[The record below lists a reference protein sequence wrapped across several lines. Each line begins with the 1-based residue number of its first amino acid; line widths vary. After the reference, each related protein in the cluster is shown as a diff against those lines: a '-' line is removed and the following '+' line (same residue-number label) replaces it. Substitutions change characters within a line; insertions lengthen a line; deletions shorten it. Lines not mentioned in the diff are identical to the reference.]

1 MLTTFLK
8 TPFVLLFF
16 PFASFPRGVSLRFVV
31 APAPAPPSSVVV
43 VVVVVVRGILLRCR
57 RRPPGSAMPSSES
70 DVETSLSLS
79 SSESKV
85 MTACGDER
93 GARGSR
99 RGLCFAAAIPAGRRR
114 RPPRRV
120 R

>member
-1 MLTTFLK
+1 
-8 TPFVLLFF
+8 
-16 PFASFPRGVSLRFVV
+16 
-31 APAPAPPSSVVV
+31 
-43 VVVVVVRGILLRCR
+43 
-57 RRPPGSAMPSSES
+57 
-70 DVETSLSLS
+70 
-79 SSESKV
+79 V